1 MNMEF
6 NFTKN
11 AKNFF
16 YVLMA
21 IGIITVI
28 AGFATHNG
36 QRTWAALLINNFY
49 FTAIALCGTFFVAVN
64 YIAQAGWAVGFKR
77 VPEAM
82 GQFIIFGG
90 VGMILIFLFGHHDL
104 YHWTHPEFYNKTG
117 PDYDAIL
124 DGKKGFLNIP
134 FYSIRLI
141 SYFLIWAGF
150 TYWLRKESL
159 AEDMDGSVNHYHKS
173 VKIGAVYIILFG
185 ITSSTSAWDFLM
197 SVDAHWFSTLFGW
210 YTFAGLFVSGLAT
223 MCLLI
228 IFLKSKGHLENVN
241 ENHLH
246 DVGKFMFAFS
256 IFWTY
261 LWFSQFMLIWY
272 ANLPE
277 EVTYFKARWDHYR
290 LIFWVNFFINFTFP
304 FLVLM
309 TRDAKR
315 KIKILVIAGCA
326 ILIGHWIDVYLMVIP
341 GTIGKDWTGF
351 NFIEFGIMFGYAGAF
366 LYTVFASF
374 TKAPLVAK
382 NHPLLAESLAHHI

>member
-1 MNMEF
+1 MNYTF
-6 NFTKN
+6 PQKN
-11 AKNFF
+11 KNLTFI
-16 YVLMA
+16 LMA
-21 IGIITVI
+21 IGVITII
-28 AGFATHNG
+28 AGFLMNPH
-36 QRTWAALLINNFY
+36 RTWSALLINNFY
-49 FTAIALCGTFFVAVN
+49 FLAIGLCGTFFVAVN

-82 GQFIIFGG
+82 GSYIMFGML
-90 VGMILIFLFGHHDL
+90 GMILIFLFGHHDL
-104 YHWTHPEFYNKTG
+104 YHWTHAELYDKKNPE
-117 PDYDAIL
+117 YDEIIA
-124 DGKKGFLNIP
+124 GKHGFLNIP
-134 FYSIRLI
+134 FYVVRLI
-141 SYFLIWAGF
+141 AYFCIWVGF
-150 TYWLRKESL
+150 TYWFRQESL
-159 AEDMDGSVNHYHKS
+159 KEDIDGGVNHYHKCI
-173 VKIGAVYIILFG
+173 KIGAIFIILFG
-185 ITSSTSAWDFLM
+185 VTSSTSAWDFLM

-228 IFLKSKGHLENVN
+228 LYLKSQGYLENVN

-290 LIFWVNFFINFTFP
+290 LLFWVNFFINFIFP

-315 KIKILVIAGCA
+315 KRQVLVIAGTA
-326 ILIGHWIDVYLMVIP
+326 ILMGHWIDVYLMVMP
-341 GTIGKDWTGF
+341 GTVGLDWKGF
-351 NFIEFGIMFGYAGAF
+351 NIIEFGVLAGYAGLF
-366 LYTVFASF
+366 LFVVQTSLS
-374 TKAPLVAK
+374 KAPTVAK
-382 NHPLLAESLAHHI
+382 NHPLLPESLAHHI

>member
-1 MNMEF
+1 MEF
-6 NFTKN
+6 NFTN
-11 AKNFF
+11 NSKNFF
-16 YVLMA
+16 RVLMA
-21 IGIITVI
+21 IGVLTIIV
-28 AGFATHNG
+28 GFLMNPH
-36 QRTWAALLINNFY
+36 RTWAALLVNNFY

-82 GQFIIFGG
+82 GQFILFGG
-90 VGMILIFLFGHHDL
+90 IGMILIFLFGHHDL
-104 YHWTHPEFYNKTG
+104 YHWTHPENYVKET

-134 FYSIRLI
+134 FYSIRLVA
-141 SYFLIWAGF
+141 YFLIWAGF

-159 AEDMDGSVNHYHKS
+159 AEDLTGGIGHYDKS
-173 VKIGAVYIILFG
+173 VKIGTVYIILFG

-223 MCLLI
+223 MCMLI
-228 IFLKSKGHLENVN
+228 IYLKSKGHLGNVN

-290 LIFWVNFFINFTFP
+290 FIFWLNFFINFCFP

-315 KIKILVIAGCA
+315 KVKVLIIAGTA
-326 ILIGHWIDVYLMVIP
+326 IIIGHWLDVYLMVIP
-341 GTIGKDWTGF
+341 GTIGNEWHGF
-351 NFIEFGIMFGYAGAF
+351 NLIEFGVMFGYAGAF
-366 LYTVFASF
+366 LFVVFTSL
-374 TKAPLVAK
+374 TKAPLIAK
-382 NHPLLAESLAHHI
+382 NHPLLAESMAHHI